1 MLDTAQINAIADIT
15 DAAQTGAYTITKFTD
30 AYPDMTIDDGYAVQ
44 DELLRRWEARGR
56 KLVGLKAG
64 LTSKAKMEQ
73 MGVHVPSFGMLMDD
87 TADPDMGVVPMDRLI
102 HPRVEAEIAFVM
114 KDELSGPE
122 VSVEQVLAA
131 TDFVQPAVEVIDSRF
146 EKFKFD
152 LASVVADNGSSAR
165 FVLGGLARRPEELS
179 LDTIGIVLEK
189 NGEVVAM
196 ASSAAVLGHPVRAIQ
211 MLVQWLHERGRTL
224 PAGTI
229 VLTGAA
235 TEAIFVNPGDFV
247 SARFQDLGTVSFR
260 MGEKTEKEAN

>member
-1 MLDTAQINAIADIT
+1 MLDSATINAIADIVES
-15 DAAQTGAYTITKFTD
+15 AQDGAHTITKFTND
-30 AYPDMTIDDGYAVQ
+30 HPAMTIDDSYAVQ

-56 KLVGLKAG
+56 KLAGLKAG

-87 TADPDMGVVPMDRLI
+87 TADPDMGVVPMDKLI

-114 KDELSGPE
+114 KDELSGPD
-122 VSVEQVLAA
+122 VSIEEIIAA
-131 TDFVQPAVEVIDSRF
+131 TDFVQPAVEIIDSRF

-152 LASVVADNGSSAR
+152 LVSVIADNGSSAR
-165 FVLGGLARRPEELS
+165 FVMGGRARRPQDLS

-189 NGEVVAM
+189 NGEPVAM

-211 MLVQWLHERGRTL
+211 MLVQWLHSRGRTL
-224 PAGTI
+224 PAGAI

-235 TEAIFVNPGDFV
+235 TEAIGVEPGDYV
-247 SARFQDLGTVSFR
+247 AARFQDLGTVSFR
-260 MGEKTEKEAN
+260 MGQKGAA